1 MNALAQLGLERYMCK
16 IVEIKLLSV
25 GALRLYVIQSISTHN
40 TFKRKQAQTNKKC
53 NKI

>member
-25 GALRLYVIQSISTHN
+25 RSIEALRN
-40 TFKRKQAQTNKKC
+40 TIN
-53 NKI
+53 IYP